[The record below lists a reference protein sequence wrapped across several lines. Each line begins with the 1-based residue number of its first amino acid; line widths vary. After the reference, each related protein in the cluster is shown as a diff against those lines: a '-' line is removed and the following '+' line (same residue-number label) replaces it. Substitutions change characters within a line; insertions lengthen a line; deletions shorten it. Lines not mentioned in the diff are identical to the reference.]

1 MRHADHVVERITR
14 SPVACLGGGR
24 IVDAGSRARGCR
36 GRNRQR
42 LKMTKSL
49 ILLGA
54 FAALMMTSAIVVVF
68 VQLHH

>member
-1 MRHADHVVERITR
+1 
-14 SPVACLGGGR
+14 
-24 IVDAGSRARGCR
+24 
-36 GRNRQR
+36 
-42 LKMTKSL
+42 MTKSL